1 MKNFHLDVDYTEHGF
16 KMPNAVDF
24 YADRCWFGKRLSI
37 TVHDMKM
44 DMEDEENG
52 CAGPDTGVTIYDE
65 ILESEIV
72 TANILPQHL
81 RKMKGD
87 YYIKARLYNQ
97 DDQLVDAE
105 SPIHIIRSTELDMAG
120 ITEERKL
127 KSLRRLSTMIRPLDL
142 LMGTGSYKV
151 METYIAGCFLQIE
164 YTDGVCLAILRDELD
179 MVVTTIRSLTM
190 NDLVAKIMISEDF
203 GRVLDSGKLFE
214 RFMDPVKFT
223 KDETIKTRLRLKD
236 DFIFRNVDSVYAGQ
250 PIKMNRNPH
259 PVVGAIRGVALKKPK
274 PTISV
279 RVEKP
284 LTKEMFK
291 AFYEKFLNETP
302 CDIQSKT
309 GRGFLACMFGTEF
322 RKLLRSL
329 GKPESITS
337 ERYGLEF
344 QYDGKTWSVTPDQ
357 KTREYLAD
365 AY

>member
-1 MKNFHLDVDYTEHGF
+1 MKNFHVDVDYTEHGF

-37 TVHDMKM
+37 TVHDMQM

-87 YYIKARLYNQ
+87 YYVKARLYNQ

-105 SPIHIIRSTELDMAG
+105 SPIHIIRSTELDIAG

-127 KSLRRLSTMIRPLDL
+127 KSLRRLSTMIGPLDL
-142 LMGTGSYKV
+142 LMGSGSYKV

-164 YTDGVCLAILRDELD
+164 CTGGVCSAILRDELD
-179 MVVTTIRSLTM
+179 MVVTTIRSVTM
-190 NDLVAKIMISEDF
+190 NDLIAKIMISEDF

-223 KDETIKTRLRLKD
+223 KDETIATRLRLKD
-236 DFIFRNVDSVYAGQ
+236 DFIFRNVDNVYNGK
-250 PIKMNRNPH
+250 PVKMNRKPH
-259 PVVGAIRGVALKKPK
+259 PVVSAIRGVSRPKVK
-274 PTISV
+274 PTVNVS
-279 RVEKP
+279 VEKP
-284 LTKEMFK
+284 LTKELFTT
-291 AFYEKFLNETP
+291 FYKKFLDENP
-302 CDIQSKT
+302 CDIQTKT
-309 GRGFLACMFGTEF
+309 GRGFLSCMFGTEF

-329 GKPESITS
+329 NKPESITG
-337 ERYGLEF
+337 ERYGLYF
-344 QYDGKTWSVTPDQ
+344 QYDGKTWTVTPDE
-357 KTREYLAD
+357 KTKEFLGYEL
-365 AY
+365 